1 MSFSSININKNNL
14 NMKSFSF
21 NNIIQTFPKNTSQ
34 KIPKEKKKIKKL
46 FFSQISQEN
55 LFNQKLPDIY
65 TSLTPRETIKPKKL
79 LSKMSPLSRSVEN
92 YLISTSLLTKR
103 NNINTFDFSY
113 FKNMSNK
120 YSPILSNRGIKPA
133 ELTDNTKKA
142 YRNNVII
149 NILKKKRE
157 EISKNEKLI
166 EYSYNEYERQIDNEF
181 MKFTRISNEFKSM
194 KKKEAKILYYYR
206 LFYQKAKKTYFLEM
220 QKNRRLGDIIEKTI
234 RDIYKLKEYAKFI
247 HSMYGI
253 TFLMDKID
261 EKLLYEN
268 KFDTLRNEILNL
280 YTDEELE
287 KENEKKD
294 KYLKDIN
301 LFMKN
306 FILYENNILHLLNEN
321 NIIIKDIY
329 YLKIDNKN
337 RLKHLVQRKNDYV
350 ENKNSYIKIENNF
363 KNELLSSAQ
372 QSENEIYQDA
382 TNYIIQF
389 IKIFNIP
396 ISVDKNKDKEL
407 EYFKYCKDIA
417 NALKEKESILDIYS
431 REIKEILDSTNER
444 DKYIMEKIIFER
456 KRDNLRKLQ
465 FFTKDNMQKKL
476 ELSKIKIMDKSQKK
490 IIKGRSILDYKYISL
505 HYNEEKK
512 RKEIEEKNRIK
523 NNSND
528 INIEYCFSEYDKI

>member
-1 MSFSSININKNNL
+1 MFSNSLNNIAN
-14 NMKSFSF
+14 SF
-21 NNIIQTFPKNTSQ
+21 NIR
-34 KIPKEKKKIKKL
+34 KIPKNIPKKIKIKKL
-46 FFSQISQEN
+46 ILGHSSPNYSLTE
-55 LFNQKLPDIY
+55 KLPEIPE
-65 TSLTPRETIKPKKL
+65 SLTPRPKKNL
-79 LSKMSPLSRSVEN
+79 KKIKIISPIKKTKFNSVEN
-92 YLISTSLLTKR
+92 YLISTSLLSKYDDKTV
-103 NNINTFDFSY
+103 FDFSY
-113 FKNMSNK
+113 FKKLSNK
-120 YSPILSNRGIKPA
+120 YSPLVSKKEIHPL
-133 ELTDNTKKA
+133 ELTNNTKKA
-142 YRNNVII
+142 CRENILL

-157 EISKNEKLI
+157 EISKDEKLI
-166 EYSYNEYERQIDNEF
+166 QYSLKEYRRQIDNDF
-181 MKFTRISNEFKSM
+181 MKFKKINNEYQSM
-194 KKKEAKILYYYR
+194 KRRENKILGYYR
-206 LFYQKAKKTYFLEM
+206 SIYQKTKRAYITEIM
-220 QKNRRLGDIIEKTI
+220 NQKRLKDTIEKMI
-234 RDIYKLKEYAKFI
+234 RDIYKLKEYAYFI

-253 TFLMDKID
+253 PFIMDQISD
-261 EKLLYEN
+261 DLLYDN
-268 KFDTLRNEILNL
+268 KFDILSEQLINL
-280 YTDEELE
+280 YTPEELE
-287 KENEKKD
+287 KEDEKKERL
-294 KYLKDIN
+294 LKNIN
-301 LFMKN
+301 LFMKS
-306 FILYENNILHLLNEN
+306 FILYENNIIHLLNEN

-382 TNYIIQF
+382 INYIIQF

-396 ISVDKNKDKEL
+396 ISVNKNKDREI

-431 REIKEILDSTNER
+431 KEIKEILDSKNER

-476 ELSKIKIMDKSQKK
+476 ELSKIKIMDKSKK
-490 IIKGRSILDYKYISL
+490 KVIKGRSILDYKYISL

-512 RKEIEEKNRIK
+512 RKEIEEKKRNK

-528 INIEYCFSEYDKI
+528 INIEYYFSEYDKI